1 MNCAMWEERVA
12 LLAGGDLD
20 RAEAAGAVRHL
31 EECARCRAL
40 GEDLHRELDR
50 LRAVHAEPFEA
61 ECYSAVRGRVLAEL
75 AKPPHGRAAWAWAAG
90 LAVAAAAAAFVS
102 ITTQPQVPA
111 PELPRLVAA
120 APAVQGQGGIDRSL
134 TVAAPKRVQ
143 ARTADSP
150 STTRIKP
157 ARTHT
162 SAGRGPAAPEVA
174 DAPVRT
180 VQLATADPNVVIYWL
195 FEGKEEER

>member
-1 MNCAMWEERVA
+1 
-12 LLAGGDLD
+12 
-20 RAEAAGAVRHL
+20 
-31 EECARCRAL
+31 
-40 GEDLHRELDR
+40 
-50 LRAVHAEPFEA
+50 
-61 ECYSAVRGRVLAEL
+61 L

-150 STTRIKP
+150 STARIKP

-162 SAGRGPAAPEVA
+162 SAGRGPAAAEVA
-174 DAPVRT
+174 DAPVRM